1 MRVSLLALYEFTYYV
16 PSASNTNIIVCN
28 GRRSGTVS
36 LSGGQE
42 GSDGILLLNVAA

>member
-1 MRVSLLALYEFTYYV
+1 MRVSLLALYEFTYV